1 MKAKIPYQISKTQEK
16 ELDRLIKKQ
25 ISESMERF
33 RKNIDAIVLWE
44 LH

>member
-25 ISESMERF
+25 ISQSP
-33 RKNIDAIVLWE
+33 
-44 LH
+44 